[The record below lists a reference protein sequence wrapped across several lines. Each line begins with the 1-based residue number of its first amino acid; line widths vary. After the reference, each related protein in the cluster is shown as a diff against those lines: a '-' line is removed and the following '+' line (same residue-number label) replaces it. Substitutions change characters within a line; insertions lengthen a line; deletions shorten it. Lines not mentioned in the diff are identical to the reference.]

1 MSGKYQK
8 IVLILIIFTFLASTA
23 VIGTTLSSINY
34 GVTNVY
40 NQSTWR
46 GNLTFNFTTNAPA
59 TNVTFFFVT
68 ASGSGAG
75 AKPVNITVFNDTAA
89 DTYWNVTVNSGAGT
103 SGGTMIGTWVTTSGT
118 FNVTVTIEN
127 SSYPGIVTEPTPEL
141 NGTIVG
147 NSQGGFSYYNTPQKV
162 PQTNFTINGSNTNN
176 QNFTGS
182 VLYLNVTVADS
193 TISQAGCVGVVGVM
207 FNFSLNGVTT
217 SSVFGIS
224 NQSLNTGCGDPSV
237 APFRKSF
244 SYWNASA
251 IIGGVAD
258 GIYTITVY
266 ANDTIYC
273 AGYAAAGG
281 APSRS
286 YCGPNINSTTF
297 LNFAVDNTPP
307 NVTSFVMNY
316 SNASNLSLSSL
327 GKIEF
332 NVTTNDSTT
341 SVQYVKLGFANGNG
355 TELNLSAGRNSTT
368 WSVELSTSPLTDGT
382 YTVQYYVNDSLNNLN
397 RSRNSPTGP
406 LTFTLDRV
414 APFVGSFW
422 MNNSNA
428 SNLSSSLV
436 SILTFNATVND
447 TTLGTQEVRFG
458 FYNGN
463 GTGFNLTATHGNAG
477 VWTATAVA
485 SALSDGTYTI
495 LITANDTVNNLN
507 NTISNLTFTLDR
519 TPPNVTSFVMNFS
532 NSSNFSST
540 RVGKIEFNIT
550 ANDSTTT
557 VQSVKLGFNNG
568 NGTELNLSASRNST
582 AWSVE
587 LPVLTLGDGIYTVQ
601 YYVNDTLNNLNQSRN
616 SPTGPLTFR
625 LDQTPPNVTSIR
637 FGNYT
642 TGSALGPSLSNRT
655 TNVFINLSAFIND
668 TLGVQ
673 NVLFNITN
681 SSGTVLSLSLSGSP
695 VVEYWNA
702 SSVVNVS
709 ALAEGTYYINV
720 IANDTVANVNRT
732 QNFTF
737 IIDRSAPTATVSCSP
752 SSVTVGDSVACS
764 CSGTDTISSIANSTF
779 SSGSSTQ
786 STATTTT
793 GTGTSLVC
801 TTTDSAGN
809 TATATGSWTVNAAAA
824 ATGSSSGG
832 GGAAGVQLQ
841 ETLKPTESAKG
852 PASTL
857 TNPESSTG
865 STSSSETSSTGSS
878 SQSSQNSETSLTATT
893 SNNKEKISPFATGHA
908 IFTKFKNLTFDFST
922 YWLGLIAVT
931 ILLVITLYGI
941 KTARRWSQR
950 TTILHQP
957 LPEMI
962 PPDVVETETKISK
975 KINTISK
982 KKPSLEEELDLAN
995 QKIIELRESKE
1006 EFQRQ
1011 KSKPM
1016 ERVNLQEKI
1025 LSKELEDTD
1034 KMIQGYSGNHTI
1046 VFEKTKKTIAL
1057 EKELNKINQ
1066 ILENMPSYQSSK
1078 PQNNLVKS
1086 AMQSN
1091 NHSSSPKRWKLF

>member
-1 MSGKYQK
+1 MMMKFNK
-8 IVLILIIFTFLASTA
+8 ILLLMLFVVLFSFGAYA
-23 VIGTTLSSINY
+23 TTLLTVSDGI
-34 GVTNVY
+34 TNPY
-40 NQSTWR
+40 NGSVWR
-46 GNLTFNFTTNAPA
+46 GNITFNFTTNAPA
-59 TNVTFFFVT
+59 MNVTFHFVT
-68 ASGSGAG
+68 SSGASMG
-75 AKPVNITVFNDTAA
+75 TIPVNITVFNDTAA
-89 DTYWNVTVNSGAGT
+89 DTVWNLTVNSGAGT
-103 SGGTMIGTWVTTSGT
+103 SAGTMIGTWTTTSGG
-118 FNVTVTIEN
+118 FNVTLTIEN
-127 SSYPGIVTEPTPEL
+127 SSYPGIATEPTPEL
-141 NGTIVG
+141 NKTLLGQV
-147 NSQGGFSYYNTPQKV
+147 QGSGFTYSNLAPEV
-162 PQTNFTINGSNTNN
+162 APLNFTFNGINTNN
-176 QNFTGS
+176 QNFTGGTIY
-182 VLYLNVTVADS
+182 VNLTVVEKSA
-193 TISQAGCVGVVGVM
+193 SQSNCQAVGGVKW
-207 FNFSLNGVTT
+207 VITT
-217 SSVFGIS
+217 SSGSVMDTQFMLS
-224 NQSLNTGCGDPSV
+224 NSTVTTCQDIVSYSG
-237 APFRKSF
+237 RKGL
-244 SYWNASA
+244 SYWNLSTSLT
-251 IIGGVAD
+251 GGSD
-258 GIYTITVY
+258 DQYRMTIT
-266 ANDTIYC
+266 ANDTTICGGNGPSGGRAYC
-273 AGYAAAGG
+273 T
-281 APSRS
+281 
-286 YCGPNINSTTF
+286 PNLNATTF
-297 LNFAVDNTPP
+297 LSFAIDNPPP

-752 SSVTVGDSVACS
+752 SSVTVGDSVACT